1 MKQIIECVPNFSE
14 GRNDKVIQKLANE
27 IKSIKGVSLLNVDP
41 GRATNRSV
49 FTFVGEPQ
57 KVIDA
62 AFLAIKLASEIIDMR
77 NHKGEHP
84 RMGFTDVFT
93 LVTILNIT
101 MNEVFYYCNKL
112 AKKVGNELNIPVY
125 LYENSAKIDKRS
137 NLAYVRSGEYEAL
150 KSKLLNDEWKPD
162 YGPTDFKLIER
173 YGATAICARD
183 FLIAYNINLNTT
195 STRRANAVAFDI
207 REKGRLKRK
216 NNLLTGEILKDKN
229 GNKIWTPGTLK
240 GVKAIG
246 WYIKEYGICQVTMN
260 ITDLKLTP
268 LHKAFD
274 ETEKKAMKR
283 GLRVTGSELIGL
295 VPKKV
300 LIDAGLYFLKKQQ
313 RSTGIPEKE
322 IIKNLK
328 ANTCI

>member
-84 RMGFTDVFT
+84 RMGSTDVCP
-93 LVTILNIT
+93 LVPIQNIT
-101 MNEVFYYCNKL
+101 MKEVIYYSNKL
-112 AKKVGNELNIPVY
+112 GKKVGNELNIPVY

-162 YGPTDFKLIER
+162 YGPTDFKLIEK
-173 YGATAICARD
+173 YGV
-183 FLIAYNINLNTT
+183 F
-195 STRRANAVAFDI
+195 
-207 REKGRLKRK
+207 
-216 NNLLTGEILKDKN
+216 
-229 GNKIWTPGTLK
+229 
-240 GVKAIG
+240 
-246 WYIKEYGICQVTMN
+246 
-260 ITDLKLTP
+260 
-268 LHKAFD
+268 
-274 ETEKKAMKR
+274 
-283 GLRVTGSELIGL
+283 
-295 VPKKV
+295 
-300 LIDAGLYFLKKQQ
+300 
-313 RSTGIPEKE
+313 
-322 IIKNLK
+322 
-328 ANTCI
+328 